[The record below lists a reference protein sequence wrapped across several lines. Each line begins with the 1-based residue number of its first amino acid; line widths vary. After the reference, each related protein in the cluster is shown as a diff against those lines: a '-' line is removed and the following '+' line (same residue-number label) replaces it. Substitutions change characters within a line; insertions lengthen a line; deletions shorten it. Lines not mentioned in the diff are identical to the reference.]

1 MRDKAN
7 VLVPVTEQKLS
18 TNDYLTVTEIYMLE
32 RMRDD
37 AAFSACMADTALK
50 LFADPVEV

>member
-32 RMRDD
+32 RMQDD
-37 AAFSACMADTALK
+37 AAFSPYLADTALNYSQTR
-50 LFADPVEV
+50 